1 MGYPLHGN
9 DIDQDHT
16 PVEAGLTWAVALGK
30 GAFPGRDAVERQSA
44 DGPAR
49 RLVGLRM
56 RDKLIPRAHYAVFA
70 GDERVGETTS
80 GTFSPTLRIGIAL
93 AYVSPGHTENG
104 TELEIDVRG
113 RRGSAEVVRP
123 PFVDSSPR

>member
-9 DIDQDHT
+9 DIDPDHT
-16 PVEAGLTWAVALGK
+16 PVEAGLTWAVAMGK
-30 GAFPGRDAVERQSA
+30 GEFTGRAAVERQA
-44 DGPAR
+44 AEGPSR

-56 RDKLIPRAHYAVFA
+56 QDRLIPRAHYGVFA

-93 AYVSPGHTENG
+93 AYVAPGHTEPG
-104 TELEIDVRG
+104 TVLEVDVRG